1 MTPEI
6 RLEAV
11 KIASAIHQDVD
22 SIINSAERL
31 VGFITGHGKTPADAP
46 AQTGRGKKSE
56 QTQPAAAA
64 AQASSPVAPASEQS
78 PAASSSTLEKIES
91 AVKVTVQDVTKA
103 VIALA
108 GKSREEAVKILQKFG
123 ANKVPELKPE
133 SLPSV
138 HKELTAKLAELTANK
153 AS

>member
-11 KIASAIHQDVD
+11 KIAHALHQDVD
-22 SIINSAERL
+22 KIIETAERL
-31 VGFITGHGKTPADAP
+31 VGFISGKAPTDAP
-46 AQTGRGKKSE
+46 AQTGRTKKSE

-64 AQASSPVAPASEQS
+64 APASPPVAPASEQS
-78 PAASSSTLEKIES
+78 PAASPTVVEKVET
-91 AVKVTVQDVTKA
+91 VVTVTVQDVTKA

-108 GKSREEAVKILQKFG
+108 SKSREEVVKILQKFG

-133 SLPSV
+133 SLPAV
-138 HKELTAKLAELTANK
+138 HKELTDKLTALK